1 MLAALLVVP
10 IHREVA
16 VAALCLEEGRSNPVA
31 LTPPGHHKGKA
42 WCMPLQLSH
51 FAEEL
56 LLLLAPMVQP
66 SNRSAKT
73 ARCALASLAVTESP
87 RYLCPLFISPRFQT
101 R

>member
-16 VAALCLEEGRSNPVA
+16 VAALSLEEGRSNPVA
-31 LTPPGHHKGKA
+31 LTPQGRHKGKA
-42 WCMPLQLSH
+42 LSMPLQLSH

-56 LLLLAPMVQP
+56 LLVVPMAQQ

-73 ARCALASLAVTESP
+73 ARYALASLAEKEAP
-87 RYLCPLFISPRFQT
+87 QYRCPLFISPRFRT
-101 R
+101 K